1 MLDRFVVP
9 GVRRAVQPWRWLPFA
24 LRLRIARLRSLIGRK
39 RLLRRGAM
47 VGLLAIVVGV
57 GVSNRAALGDE
68 QAGWGTLVE
77 VAIVAEGREVGEVV
91 TGQHI
96 RFESLPAVAVPD
108 DSIQAEAFD
117 DSHAAAQLHVGDVLR
132 RRDLV
137 EERQDAVGEDQ
148 RAIAI
153 PVGAD
158 VPALTVGR
166 RVDVFVFDDAFGPV
180 ASAAAEPVSGTV
192 VQLLEDAVV
201 VSVDQQHVA
210 TVAAGIVNG
219 RVLLAAA

>member
-9 GVRRAVQPWRWLPFA
+9 GARRATQPWRWLPFG
-24 LRLRIARLRSLIGRK
+24 LRLRVARLRAVIGRR
-39 RLLRRGAM
+39 RLLRK
-47 VGLLAIVVGV
+47 GLVVGV
-57 GVSNRAALGDE
+57 VAIFLAIGVSRTSALRAE
-68 QAGWGTLVE
+68 QAQWGTLVD
-77 VAIVAEGREVGEVV
+77 VAVVVEDREVGDTVNAAHV
-91 TGQHI
+91 

-108 DSIQAEAFD
+108 DAIGVADALD
-117 DSHAAAQLHVGDVLR
+117 APAAISLHDGDVLR

-137 EERQDAVGEDQ
+137 QNQGDTVSDGQ

-158 VPALTVGR
+158 VPALSVGH

-180 ASAAAEPVSGTV
+180 EGSSAEAVEGSV

-201 VSVDQQHVA
+201 VVVDEQHA
-210 TVAAGIVNG
+210 RTVAAGIVNG

>member
-9 GVRRAVQPWRWLPFA
+9 GARRAAQPWRWLPFG
-24 LRLRIARLRSLIGRK
+24 LRLRIAGLRALIGRR
-39 RLLRRGAM
+39 RLLRKAL
-47 VGLLAIVVGV
+47 VVAVLAVFVATVI
-57 GVSNRAALGDE
+57 SNASTLRAE
-68 QAGWGTLVE
+68 QAQWGTLVE
-77 VAIVAEGREVGEVV
+77 VAVVIEGREVGDTVNAGHV
-91 TGQHI
+91 
-96 RFESLPAVAVPD
+96 RFQSLPSVAVPD
-108 DSIQAEAFD
+108 DAIGISEFVDAPTAV
-117 DSHAAAQLHVGDVLR
+117 SLHDGDVLR

-137 EERQDAVGEDQ
+137 PRAGGTVSDGQ

-158 VPALTVGR
+158 VPALSVGH

-180 ASAAAEPVSGTV
+180 TSSAAEMVTGSV

-201 VSVDQQHVA
+201 VSVDQQHA
-210 TVAAGIVNG
+210 RTVAAGVVNG

>member
-1 MLDRFVVP
+1 MLDRFVGSV
-9 GVRRAVQPWRWLPFA
+9 AQPWRWLPFG
-24 LRLRIARLRSLIGRK
+24 LRLRIARLRALVGRR
-39 RLLRRGAM
+39 RLLRRGLI
-47 VGLLAIVVGV
+47 VGSLAVFVAV
-57 GVSNRAALGDE
+57 GVSSTSALRVE
-68 QAGWGTLVE
+68 QARWGTLVE
-77 VAIVAEGREVGEVV
+77 VAVVVEGREVGDLVNAAHV
-91 TGQHI
+91 

-108 DSIQAEAFD
+108 DAIGVAEVVDAP
-117 DSHAAAQLHVGDVLR
+117 AAISLHDGDVLR

-137 EERQDAVGEDQ
+137 QNAGDTVSDGQ

-158 VPALTVGR
+158 VPALSVGH

-180 ASAAAEPVSGTV
+180 EGSSAEAVEGSV

-201 VSVDQQHVA
+201 VSVDEQHA
-210 TVAAGIVNG
+210 RTVAAGIVNG

>member
-192 VQLLEDAVV
+192 MQLLEDAVV
-201 VSVDQQHVA
+201 VSVDQQHAA

-219 RVLLAAA
+219 RVLLASA

>member
-1 MLDRFVVP
+1 MLDRFVGSV
-9 GVRRAVQPWRWLPFA
+9 AQPWRWLPFG
-24 LRLRIARLRSLIGRK
+24 LRLRIARLRALVGRR
-39 RLLRRGAM
+39 RLLRRGLI
-47 VGLLAIVVGV
+47 VGSLAVFVAV
-57 GVSNRAALGDE
+57 GVSSTSALRVE
-68 QAGWGTLVE
+68 QARWGTLVE
-77 VAIVAEGREVGEVV
+77 VAVVVEGREVGDLVNAAHV
-91 TGQHI
+91 

-108 DSIQAEAFD
+108 DAIGVAEVVDAP
-117 DSHAAAQLHVGDVLR
+117 AAISLHDGDVLR

-137 EERQDAVGEDQ
+137 QNAGDTVSDGQ

-158 VPALTVGR
+158 VPALSVGH

-180 ASAAAEPVSGTV
+180 EGSSAEAVEGNV

-201 VSVDQQHVA
+201 VSVDEQHA
-210 TVAAGIVNG
+210 RTVAAGIVNG

>member
-9 GVRRAVQPWRWLPFA
+9 GVRRAVQPWRWLPFG
-24 LRLRIARLRSLIGRK
+24 LRLRIARLRSLVGRK

-47 VGLLAIVVGV
+47 VGLLAVVVGV
-57 GVSNRAALGDE
+57 GVSNRAALSDE

-77 VAIVAEGREVGEVV
+77 VAVVAEGREVGEVI
-91 TGQHI
+91 TGEHI
-96 RFESLPAVAVPD
+96 RFESLPMVAVPD
-108 DSIQAEAFD
+108 DSIRAEAFD
-117 DSHAAAQLHVGDVLR
+117 DSHAAGQLHVGDVLR
-132 RRDLV
+132 RRDLLQGQ
-137 EERQDAVGEDQ
+137 QDAVGDGQ

-158 VPALTVGR
+158 VPALSVGR

-180 ASAAAEPVSGTV
+180 ASAAAEAVSGTV
-192 VQLLEDAVV
+192 VQVRQDAVV
-201 VSVDQQHVA
+201 VSVNQQHAA

-219 RVLLAAA
+219 RVLLAAV